1 MIAIRKAEVSDIET
15 LVGFQINLALETE
28 NIKLDRPTLQDGM
41 RSLFNDPSK
50 GMYYVA
56 QHDDE
61 VVGCHMITFEW
72 SDWRNGM
79 VWWLQ
84 SVYVKAS
91 YRNKGVFKKMYDNII
106 DMIMHNPKI
115 LGVRLYVDKRN
126 ERAMKVYAA
135 MGMDGSHYT
144 VYEWMR

>member
-1 MIAIRKAEVSDIET
+1 MITIRKAEVSDIET

-28 NIKLDRPTLQDGM
+28 NIKLDRPTLLEGM

-50 GMYYVA
+50 GMYFVA
-56 QHDDE
+56 LHDDE

-84 SVYVKAS
+84 SVYIKAFF
-91 YRNKGVFKKMYDNII
+91 RNKGVFKKMYDNII
-106 DMIMHNPKI
+106 DMIKRDSKI
-115 LGVRLYVDKRN
+115 LGLRL
-126 ERAMKVYAA
+126 
-135 MGMDGSHYT
+135 
-144 VYEWMR
+144 